1 MCKVFLFFFQTVHFG
16 RDVVHFFLTLVKWQ
30 SLLQDYDYAR
40 SQTFYMNCKGIPS
53 NHPHVYLLLGCM
65 LLNMIPIWKRNII
78 FPRHLH
84 LASTFGVSIILLF
97 WGYSGCVFLLAII
110 GKWSNVVSS
119 DSLHFP
125 RRSGIVEP
133 VCLSCRRKLQGYIIP
148 WELIWGKWGELPPLP
163 PLVFRGCSK
172 SCIEF
177 RESLNRG
184 MECLLLRCVAGLS
197 LGFVDIFL
205 LRFCGTPKQ
214 YVSSQGMAVFDPLIS
229 LWTSGNFN

>member
-1 MCKVFLFFFQTVHFG
+1 MPWPDPKPFI
-16 RDVVHFFLTLVKWQ
+16 WI
-30 SLLQDYDYAR
+30 AR
-40 SQTFYMNCKGIPS
+40 GIPS

-78 FPRHLH
+78 FSQTF
-84 LASTFGVSIILLF
+84 ASCIHFGVSIILLF

-110 GKWSNVVSS
+110 GIWSNVVSS

-163 PLVFRGCSK
+163 PQKLKTCSLK
-172 SCIEF
+172 TDHF
-177 RESLNRG
+177 NRKY
-184 MECLLLRCVAGLS
+184 
-197 LGFVDIFL
+197 I
-205 LRFCGTPKQ
+205 
-214 YVSSQGMAVFDPLIS
+214 
-229 LWTSGNFN
+229 WTSYHWFSGDSR